1 MLKIILSILWLSGCY
16 LLSAQSLERQVLGT
30 IGGYWEGS
38 QVHLSYT
45 GGEVATETLSG
56 TITLTQG
63 FQQTTEDEI
72 TAIDPIKLIA
82 VDYRLF
88 PNPTAGPTH
97 LVLSSDQPLQ
107 LHWALVDGL
116 GRTLRQSATPV
127 SLIGGQE
134 SEVGLDL
141 SDLPAG
147 IYHVL
152 LRPENGP
159 PIRAF
164 QVVKR

>member
-1 MLKIILSILWLSGCY
+1 MSKIIICMLWLSGAY

-30 IGGYWEGS
+30 VGGYFEGS

-56 TITLTQG
+56 TLTLTQG
-63 FQQTTEDEI
+63 FQQATEDEI
-72 TAIDPIKLIA
+72 TAIDPTQLVA

-88 PNPTAGPTH
+88 PNPTEGPTH
-97 LVLSSDQPLQ
+97 LVLSSDQSLQ
-107 LHWALVDGL
+107 LHWSLVDGL

-127 SLIGGQE
+127 SLVAGQE
-134 SEVGLDL
+134 REVDLDL

>member
-1 MLKIILSILWLSGCY
+1 MRRIIICMLWLGGFYS
-16 LLSAQSLERQVLGT
+16 LSAQSLERQVIGT
-30 IGGYWEGS
+30 VGGYYQGT

-45 GGEVATETLSG
+45 GGELVTETLRG

-72 TAIDPIKLIA
+72 TAIDPQKLIA

-88 PNPTAGPTH
+88 PNPTSGPTQ
-97 LVLSSDQPLQ
+97 LVLSSDQTIR
-107 LHWALVDGL
+107 LHWSLVDGL
-116 GRTLRQSATPV
+116 GRTLSQSAMPI
-127 SLIGGQE
+127 SLVAGQE
-134 SEVGLDL
+134 QAQKLDL

-159 PIRAF
+159 PMRAF